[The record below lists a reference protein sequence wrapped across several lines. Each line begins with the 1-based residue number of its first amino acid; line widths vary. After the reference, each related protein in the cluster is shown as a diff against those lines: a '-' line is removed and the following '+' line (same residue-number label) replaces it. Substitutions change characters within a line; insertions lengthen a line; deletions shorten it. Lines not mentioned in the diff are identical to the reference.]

1 MLAALPSKVGFG
13 WDGAGGTCPW
23 HPAQVS
29 GCPQQRLSPFVS
41 YKPLEKLLEEVWVLR
56 LSLQR
61 GESILFF
68 LFSTFCPFMWSLSLE
83 AVPQAC

>member
-1 MLAALPSKVGFG
+1 MGWSRGDLPQ
-13 WDGAGGTCPW
+13 
-23 HPAQVS
+23 HPALVL

-68 LFSTFCPFMWSLSLE
+68 LFTTFCPFMWSHSLE
-83 AVPQAC
+83 AVPQAW

>member
-1 MLAALPSKVGFG
+1 MGWSRGNLPQH
-13 WDGAGGTCPW
+13 A
-23 HPAQVS
+23 AQVS

-68 LFSTFCPFMWSLSLE
+68 LFSTFCPFMWSFSLE
-83 AVPQAC
+83 AVPQAW